1 MALNLEHDVFFLPR
15 VTKNLGP
22 GSSGIN
28 YGVLC
33 VTPSTL
39 YYLPKQI
46 VSMKQLGPLSASYS
60 VTKLKTDDIEG
71 RPLEDVVPIL
81 AGSLD
86 HMSDLDQALEELA
99 AQIDGS
105 WTLSTRAIEEI
116 KIGYFAQL
124 TLFADNQKHRFAIG
138 GKKHRQRA
146 QEFFSS
152 QLGLN

>member
-1 MALNLEHDVFFLPR
+1 MTLSLEHDVFFLPR

-22 GSSGIN
+22 NTSGIN

-33 VTPSTL
+33 VTPSML

-46 VSMKQLGPLSASYS
+46 VSMEQRGVSDSYS
-60 VTKLKTDDIEG
+60 VTQLKTDEIDG
-71 RPLEDVVPIL
+71 RPLEEVVPLL
-81 AGSLD
+81 ARSLD
-86 HMSDLDQALEELA
+86 DMAELDRALEELA

-105 WTLSTRAIEEI
+105 WTLATRAIESI

-124 TLFADNQKHRFAIG
+124 TLFADSQKHRFVIG

-146 QEFFSS
+146 QEFFSR

>member
-1 MALNLEHDVFFLPR
+1 MTLNLEHDVFFLPR
-15 VTKNLGP
+15 VTRNLG
-22 GSSGIN
+22 SNTSGIN

-33 VTPSTL
+33 VTPSML

-46 VSMKQLGPLSASYS
+46 VSMKRLGILTDSYS
-60 VTKLKTDDIEG
+60 VTQLKTADIDG
-71 RPLEDVVPIL
+71 RPLEDVVPLL

-86 HMSDLDQALEELA
+86 DMEELDHALEELA
-99 AQIDGS
+99 AATDGS
-105 WTLSTRAIEEI
+105 WVLPTRAIERI
-116 KIGYFAQL
+116 DIGYFAQL

-146 QEFFSS
+146 QEFFSR